1 MKNEDIK
8 IEDMN
13 IKQLL
18 IRLRKVR
25 VEYNSIMDLVFRSS
39 KQETDPLKKLDILDR
54 GDTFIENYKIKSKII
69 NERIELIETKAN
81 IYICKIL
88 HKKKNE
94 HRLLKENFLRSNQDD
109 LTMKQLR
116 KAIYQLERIRL

>member
-18 IRLRKVR
+18 IRHRKIR
-25 VEYNSIMDLVFRSS
+25 VEYNSIMDHIFHTS
-39 KQETDPLKKLDILDR
+39 KQEKNSSKKLEILNR

-116 KAIYQLERIRL
+116 KEIYQLERIK